1 MKYLEASNFSSTC
14 FSIAQETESS
24 WVKNLYL
31 FRNDKER
38 RTQELSTPKFTME
51 GSTIFRESQ
60 SAPVLQ
66 RVPLRFCILLRMGQ
80 EETCPTGTA
89 TKHKT

>member
-66 RVPLRFCILLRMGQ
+66 RVPLPAKCQKKRKFQFSR
-80 EETCPTGTA
+80 P
-89 TKHKT
+89 KKK